1 MSKFERD
8 THSYEPLLSVVPFA
22 EEPTRFVS
30 VPVFDVLS
38 RFVTEAPRTVASAC
52 AGRAATPA
60 RSTIQPRPGKDRR
73 FHLRHGPLGR
83 PLRKVRR

>member
-38 RFVTEAPRTVASAC
+38 RFVTEGPEDGRISVRWPGGDAGKERDSSRGREQIEGFICGTV
-52 AGRAATPA
+52 
-60 RSTIQPRPGKDRR
+60 
-73 FHLRHGPLGR
+73 H
-83 PLRKVRR
+83 